1 MHIKTNIELNIV
13 HMVVLAICPIMFIAS
28 NSKEALA
35 LIIMVSAAFLVSAL
49 IASLFNKVLTR
60 NIKIF
65 VTAIM
70 SSMIVTL
77 LIYVFSQSK
86 LMGIE
91 FSDKYYF
98 AALSA
103 IVLSID
109 IYYIDTRAVV
119 GNVVLRILFEM
130 ILFAGIYLIYAII
143 VEFLSLGS
151 VLGRK
156 LFAFSGL
163 EFFASVPFCFILL
176 GLICAIAEAIYRVES
191 QKFYDRKMAYEKFV
205 KKIRDE
211 KIFQY
216 DTLRRKKILVN
227 EIDVRKVGIEEIEVL
242 KEMSNQ
248 NESMGKDDEN
258 VEKRKSV
265 IMKKPKKNKKL
276 RVSHEAKVERLFEK
290 KSKEGD
296 DNA

>member
-151 VLGRK
+151 IFGGK

-163 EFFASVPFCFILL
+163 KFFASVPFFFILL

>member
-28 NSKEALA
+28 NSKEAFA

-130 ILFAGIYLIYAII
+130 VLFAGIYMIYAII

-151 VLGRK
+151 VFGRK

-163 EFFASVPFCFILL
+163 KFFASVPFCFILL

-205 KKIRDE
+205 KKIRNE